1 MDDRFEIQRT
11 VGGVPI
17 SLNMVAKKPAP
28 SLPPAG

>member
-17 SLNMVAKKPAP
+17 SLNMVAKKPEP
-28 SLPPAG
+28 SS